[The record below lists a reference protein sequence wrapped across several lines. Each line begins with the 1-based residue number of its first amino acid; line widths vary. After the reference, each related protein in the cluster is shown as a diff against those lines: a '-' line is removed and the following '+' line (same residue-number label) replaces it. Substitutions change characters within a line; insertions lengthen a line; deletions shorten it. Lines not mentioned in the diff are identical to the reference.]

1 MKDKIFGVLQR
12 VGRSFMLPIA
22 ILPVAGLLLGLGSSF
37 TNATTLETYHLAAI
51 MGPGT
56 FLYVIL
62 TVMNQCG
69 TVIFDNL
76 PLIFA
81 IGVSIGMAKK
91 EKEVAALAAGISFLV
106 MHSAISAMIN
116 VHGGVDAMMSGAT
129 ASVLGIT
136 SLQMGAFGGI
146 IVGLGV
152 AALHNRFYHIEL
164 PQALSFFGGTR
175 FVPIVSAVTY
185 LVVGILMFYIWQPI
199 QTGIYA
205 LGALVMNSGYVGTFV
220 YGFIK
225 RMLIP
230 FGLHH
235 VFYLPFWQTAVGG
248 TMTVAGQ
255 TVEGAQ
261 NIFFAQLAD
270 PATTHFAAS
279 ATRFFSGEF
288 IVMIFGLPGAAFAMY
303 RMARPEK
310 KKEVGGLLLSSALTS
325 MLTGITEPLEFSFL
339 FVAPVLFLVH
349 AVLTGLAYMI
359 AHILNITVGLTF
371 SGGFIDLFLFGI
383 LQGNAKTNWLLILPV
398 GVIYFVVYYFV
409 FSFMIS
415 KLNLKTPGR
424 EADDEETKLYTKAD
438 YQAKKAGK
446 SASSNTAE
454 GSTDEVSRMIT
465 AGLGGKKNIVDVD
478 CCATRLRLTVKKAE
492 LVQDAMLK
500 ATGAAGIVKKGNG
513 IQVIYG
519 PKVNIIKS
527 HLEEYLEHAPEEEA
541 ETQNAAESV
550 AQKPASKE
558 EETLPSGKVI
568 RTVIIGSPMN
578 GLAASITE
586 AEDEAFAGK
595 MMGDGAIVTPSDGM
609 VKAPAD
615 GTVAFVFPTKHAVGF
630 VTEDGIE
637 LLIHIGIDSVSL
649 NGEGFTSRVQDGDKV
664 KKGDVLLEVNL
675 AEVSAKVPSMNSPVI
690 CTSLEDNQRVRL
702 LSSGNVKAG
711 DDLIAV
717 DIYG

>member
-1 MKDKIFGVLQR
+1 
-12 VGRSFMLPIA
+12 MLPIA

-37 TNATTLETYHLAAI
+37 TNATTLETYHLTAI

-81 IGVSIGMAKK
+81 IGVAIGMAKK

-116 VHGGVDAMMSGAT
+116 VHGGADAMMSGAT
-129 ASVLGIT
+129 TSVLGIT

-152 AALHNRFYHIEL
+152 AALHNKFYNIEL

-175 FVPIVSAVTY
+175 FVPIISAVTY
-185 LVVGILMFYIWQPI
+185 LVVGILMFYVWQPI
-199 QTGIYA
+199 QSGIYA
-205 LGALVMNSGYVGTFV
+205 LGALVMNSGYIGTFA

-288 IVMIFGLPGAAFAMY
+288 IVMIFGLPGAAYAMY
-303 RMARPEK
+303 RAARPEK

-398 GVIYFVVYYFV
+398 GAVYFVVYYFV
-409 FSFMIS
+409 FSFMI
-415 KLNLKTPGR
+415 KKMNLKTPGR

-438 YQAKKAGK
+438 YQAKKAGEAGAAK
-446 SASSNTAE
+446 PEAN
-454 GSTDEVSRMIT
+454 GTDEVSKTIT

-478 CCATRLRLTVKKAE
+478 CCATRLRITVKKAD
-492 LVQDAMLK
+492 LVNDGLLK
-500 ATGAAGIVKKGNG
+500 STGAAGIVKKGNG
-513 IQVIYG
+513 VQVIYG
-519 PKVNIIKS
+519 PKVNIIKT
-527 HLEEYLEHAPEEEA
+527 HLEEYLETAPEEEA
-541 ETQNAAESV
+541 PAAAQADSSQAGSQNADSAAETSEE
-550 AQKPASKE
+550 ALPA
-558 EETLPSGKVI
+558 GKLVK
-568 RTVIIGSPMN
+568 TVIVGSPMS

-595 MMGDGAIVTPSDGM
+595 MMGDGAIVTPTDGM
-609 VKAPAD
+609 VTAPTD

-630 VTEDGIE
+630 VTADGIE

-649 NGEGFTSRVQDGDKV
+649 NGAGFTSLVKDGDQV
-664 KKGDVLLEVNL
+664 KKGTPLLKVDL
-675 AEVSAKVPSMNSPVI
+675 AAVSAKVPSMNSPVI

-702 LSSGNVKAG
+702 LSRGNVKAG
-711 DDLIAV
+711 DDLIAI
-717 DIYG
+717 DIYE